1 MSSSRSLELEAR
13 FIQQRWRDGDFVIG
27 RVKLC
32 NGSVKIAQEHGISED
47 ELTIKGDAPADDLQ
61 SKQTYRFYGQFCTY
75 RDERQ
80 FKFTHYVP
88 AVAHDREGVV
98 AYIEAAGRGLG
109 VGAATAGKAF
119 DKWGSDAVR
128 IIRENPRELFTLDR
142 RIRLS
147 DEDLAALKAKL
158 DSQAKTEHA
167 QIEVTNLLSGRGF
180 PKSLYRKTIKLW
192 GNQAANRIRRDP
204 YQLMHFRGC
213 GFKMCDR
220 LYLELGLRPDALRRQ
235 ALCAWYAIASDTEG
249 HTWYPIELAKS
260 AVRRAIGAASEPDR
274 AIELATRLARM
285 SPDHYGALAIQRTNA
300 AGQLDP
306 NGTRFWVA
314 EGRKAASER
323 LLAELVVSAMDESSP
338 RQITEY
344 SKRERIEKTILDHA
358 RCRRCAREL
367 TAPEVHV
374 WNGRPFGPTCIGY
387 ISDGTDVEVVP
398 LRTWLE
404 ANPEISCI
412 IEELPGRVIKLP
424 EFSLWPEP
432 DAIEL
437 IDAHQRGELSLAL
450 MGRIGILGGS
460 PGTGKAQPLDAKV
473 ATPTGWRNIGDLVPG
488 DYVYGPDG
496 HSRLV
501 KAVHPQ
507 GFKDVF
513 RVTMSDGSYTECCD
527 DHLWQV
533 RSAYDKSCSASRVV
547 PLSRIR
553 QSLLRCAVRNGKPYK
568 RPHYEVPVTNA
579 VVYASQSVPVDP
591 YILGVLLGDGSLGDD
606 RVRFAGVDGEIIEQV
621 SKRLPAGFTVKLVG
635 KSKKDWAISK
645 SGKRNSYIT
654 NPILDGLRQLGLVEC
669 KSWSKF
675 VPSAY
680 LYNSIECRIELLQ
693 GLLDTDG
700 YCSKRRQNSC
710 SVEFT
715 TVSGR
720 LATNVIE
727 IVESLGGQ
735 ARIRSKVPSYTHNGE
750 RKSGRLAWTLS
761 IRLPE
766 SISPFKLTRKLERY
780 SPATRNC
787 ARRLIKSVEHVGE
800 KYCVCISVDAEDGL
814 YLTDRFIVTHNTH
827 TVVQLVKSLLKSGK
841 LSPEDI
847 AIGTPTGKSSVR
859 VNQGLTAAKIPL
871 RAKTWHSLLGV
882 GEPDEETGGWSF
894 QFNRRN
900 PWPFKVI
907 IGDEESMKDTAI
919 MCSVLSA
926 RARGCHVLLVGDIN
940 QLPPVGSGAPLRDL
954 IAAGLPYGQLT
965 EIKRN
970 SGGIV
975 EACAAIRDGKSWTG
989 GDNLVI
995 VDAPSP
1001 EQQLDYVV
1009 TELGRL
1015 SAHCDPVWDAQTIV
1029 PVNKKSALSRK
1040 LVNERLQLELNAN
1053 PAIAGSPFRLHDKVV
1068 CTSNGWYKSVDGFDH
1083 SQLDQAFTREID
1095 ESGEK
1100 VELYVANGELGRV
1113 LTVEEKRLT
1122 IEFFDPHREILVPR
1136 GKSDEKANAS
1146 DDDAD
1151 DKSSTGCNFE
1161 LGYAISCHRMQGS
1174 EVPYSFLLIDEYQGA
1189 KNICSME
1196 WMITGL
1202 SRAKTK
1208 CWVVG
1213 RKSTADGFCKRRA
1226 LNKRKTFLR
1235 ELILLF
1241 KAEKMLE
1248 QMR

>member
-1 MSSSRSLELEAR
+1 MVAMLSRSLELEAR

-27 RVKLC
+27 RAQLC
-32 NGSVKIAQEHGISED
+32 NGSVGLAREHGIEGD
-47 ELTIKGDAPADDLQ
+47 ELIIKGDAPADDLQ
-61 SKQTYRFYGQFCTY
+61 SRQTYRFYGTFCNY

-109 VGAATAGKAF
+109 VGSATAGKAF

-142 RIRLS
+142 RIRIS

-192 GNQAANRIRRDP
+192 GNQAAVRIRRDP

-213 GFKMCDR
+213 GFKLCDR

-249 HTWYPIELAKS
+249 HTWYPIELAKN
-260 AVRRAIGAASEPDR
+260 AVRRSIGQSADPDR
-274 AIELATRLARM
+274 AIELATRLARV

-306 NGTRFWVA
+306 NGTRLWVA
-314 EGRKAASER
+314 EGRKAAAER
-323 LLAELVVSAMDESSP
+323 LLAELVVAAMYETAPSSL
-338 RQITEY
+338 TEY
-344 SKRERIEKTILDHA
+344 EKRERIEKHILDHA
-358 RCRRCAREL
+358 RCHCCSRQL
-367 TAPEVHV
+367 TSPDVHI
-374 WNGRPFGPTCIGY
+374 WNSKPFGPTCIGY
-387 ISDGTDVEVVP
+387 ILDGTDVEVVS
-398 LRTWLE
+398 LSDWL
-404 ANPEISCI
+404 ARNPHIERI
-412 IEELPGRVIKLP
+412 IEELPGRVVKLP

-437 IDAHQRGELSLAL
+437 IDAHQREHLSLAL
-450 MGRIGILGGS
+450 TGRIGILGGS
-460 PGTGKAQPLDAKV
+460 PGTGK
-473 ATPTGWRNIGDLVPG
+473 THTLV
-488 DYVYGPDG
+488 
-496 HSRLV
+496 
-501 KAVHPQ
+501 Q
-507 GFKDVF
+507 
-513 RVTMSDGSYTECCD
+513 
-527 DHLWQV
+527 
-533 RSAYDKSCSASRVV
+533 
-547 PLSRIR
+547 
-553 QSLLRCAVRNGKPYK
+553 
-568 RPHYEVPVTNA
+568 
-579 VVYASQSVPVDP
+579 
-591 YILGVLLGDGSLGDD
+591 
-606 RVRFAGVDGEIIEQV
+606 
-621 SKRLPAGFTVKLVG
+621 
-635 KSKKDWAISK
+635 
-645 SGKRNSYIT
+645 
-654 NPILDGLRQLGLVEC
+654 
-669 KSWSKF
+669 
-675 VPSAY
+675 
-680 LYNSIECRIELLQ
+680 
-693 GLLDTDG
+693 
-700 YCSKRRQNSC
+700 
-710 SVEFT
+710 
-715 TVSGR
+715 
-720 LATNVIE
+720 
-727 IVESLGGQ
+727 
-735 ARIRSKVPSYTHNGE
+735 
-750 RKSGRLAWTLS
+750 
-761 IRLPE
+761 
-766 SISPFKLTRKLERY
+766 
-780 SPATRNC
+780 
-787 ARRLIKSVEHVGE
+787 LIK
-800 KYCVCISVDAEDGL
+800 A
-814 YLTDRFIVTHNTH
+814 
-827 TVVQLVKSLLKSGK
+827 LLKSGRI
-841 LSPEDI
+841 SPEDI
-847 AIGTPTGKSSVR
+847 AVGAPTGKAAVR
-859 VNQGLTAAKIPL
+859 INQGLTAARIPL

-882 GEPDEETGGWSF
+882 GEPDEESGAWSF

-926 RARGCHVLLVGDIN
+926 RARGCHFLLVGDIY

-954 IAAGLPYGQLT
+954 IAAGLPYGMLT

-975 EACAAIRDGKSWTG
+975 EACAAIRDGKPWTG
-989 GDNLVI
+989 GDNLVV
-995 VDAPSP
+995 VDARTP
-1001 EQQLDYVV
+1001 EEQLDYVV

-1015 SAHCDPVWDAQTIV
+1015 SGHCDPVWDAQTIV
-1029 PVNKKSALSRK
+1029 PVNKKSPLSRK
-1040 LVNERLQLELNAN
+1040 LVNERLQLELNPN
-1053 PAIAGSPFRLHDKVV
+1053 PAIPGSPFRLHDKVV
-1068 CTSNGWYKSVDGFDH
+1068 CTTNGWYKAVDGFDH
-1083 SQLDQAFTREID
+1083 SHLDQAFTRELED
-1095 ESGEK
+1095 YGK

-1136 GKSDEKANAS
+1136 GKADEKAEGS
-1146 DDDAD
+1146 DDD
-1151 DKSSTGCNFE
+1151 DKSTTGCNFE

-1174 EVPYSFLLIDEYQGA
+1174 EVPYTFLMIDEYQGA

-1213 RKSTADGFCKRRA
+1213 RKSTADAFCKRRA

-1235 ELILLF
+1235 ELILLL